1 MSRNDDPANRGP
13 GNPQTGPRSSPIDFA
28 VDQQSALTIAT
39 VADAVTRRDGLL
51 AFQPVVQSYRPDRP
65 AFYEGLIRIVD
76 VTGRLIPLRDFM
88 PQVET
93 TELGRQIDCLALS
106 LGLQT
111 LAQEPAVRLSV
122 NMSARSIG
130 HEDWDR
136 TLADGLR
143 GRDNIAERLILEV
156 TESSAM
162 DLPDQVRGFMHDLQG
177 RGVSFALDD
186 FGAGY
191 TSFRYLQ
198 DFCFDMIKIDGRFIR
213 GIAEER
219 DNQVLTRALQSIAQH
234 FDMFTVAE
242 SVETAEDAAF
252 LIEMGVDCLQ
262 GYYFGAPTIVPPW
275 RSPDSS
281 AQRR

>member
-1 MSRNDDPANRGP
+1 MSRNDDPATHGGAPSGRGP
-13 GNPQTGPRSSPIDFA
+13 RTSPIDFT
-28 VDQQSALTIAT
+28 VDRQSALTIAT
-39 VADAVTRRDGLL
+39 VQDAVRRGDGLL
-51 AFQPVVQSYRPDRP
+51 AYQPVVQSYRPDRP

-88 PQVET
+88 PHVET

-111 LAQEPAVRLSV
+111 LTQEPAVRLSV

-130 HEDWDR
+130 HEDWAR

-143 GRDNIAERLILEV
+143 NRESIAERLILEV

-162 DLPDQVRGFMHDLQG
+162 DLPDEVRTFMHDLQG

-219 DNQVLTRALQSIAQH
+219 DNQALTRALQSIAHH

-252 LIEMGVDCLQ
+252 LIEMGLDCLQ

-275 RSPDSS
+275 RSPGST

>member
-1 MSRNDDPANRGP
+1 MSRNDDPATRGGAPSGRGP
-13 GNPQTGPRSSPIDFA
+13 RTSPIDFT
-28 VDQQSALTIAT
+28 VDRQSALTIAT
-39 VADAVTRRDGLL
+39 VQDAVRRGDGLL
-51 AFQPVVQSYRPDRP
+51 AYQPVVQSYRPDRP

-88 PQVET
+88 PHVET

-111 LAQEPAVRLSV
+111 LTQEPAVRLSV

-130 HEDWDR
+130 HEDWAR

-143 GRDNIAERLILEV
+143 NRESIAERLILEV

-162 DLPDQVRGFMHDLQG
+162 DLPDEVRTFMHDLQG

-219 DNQVLTRALQSIAQH
+219 DNQVLTRALQSIAHH

-252 LIEMGVDCLQ
+252 LIEMGLDCLQ

-275 RSPDSS
+275 RSPGST

>member
-1 MSRNDDPANRGP
+1 MSRNDDPATHGGAPSGRGP
-13 GNPQTGPRSSPIDFA
+13 RTSPIDFT
-28 VDQQSALTIAT
+28 VDRQSALTIAT
-39 VADAVTRRDGLL
+39 VEDAVRRGDGLL
-51 AFQPVVQSYRPDRP
+51 AYQPVVQSYRPDRP

-88 PQVET
+88 PHVET

-111 LAQEPAVRLSV
+111 LTQEPAVTLSV

-130 HEDWDR
+130 HEDWAR

-143 GRDNIAERLILEV
+143 NRESIAERLILEV

-162 DLPDQVRGFMHDLQG
+162 DLPDEVRTFMHDLQG

-219 DNQVLTRALQSIAQH
+219 DNQVLTRALQSIAHH

-252 LIEMGVDCLQ
+252 LIEMGLDCLQ

-275 RSPDSS
+275 RSPGST

>member
-1 MSRNDDPANRGP
+1 MSRNDDPATRGGAPSGRGP
-13 GNPQTGPRSSPIDFA
+13 RTSPIDFT
-28 VDQQSALTIAT
+28 VDRQSALTIAT
-39 VADAVTRRDGLL
+39 VEDAVRRGDGLL
-51 AFQPVVQSYRPDRP
+51 AYQPVVQSYRPDRP

-88 PQVET
+88 PHVET

-111 LAQEPAVRLSV
+111 LTQEPAVRLSV

-130 HEDWDR
+130 HEDWAR

-143 GRDNIAERLILEV
+143 NRESIAERLILEV

-162 DLPDQVRGFMHDLQG
+162 DLPDEVRTFMHDLQG

-219 DNQVLTRALQSIAQH
+219 DNQVLTRALQSIAHH

-252 LIEMGVDCLQ
+252 LIEMGLDCLQ

-275 RSPDSS
+275 RSPGST

>member
-1 MSRNDDPANRGP
+1 MSRNDDPANRGR
-13 GNPQTGPRSSPIDFA
+13 GTSRTGSRNSPIDFA
-28 VDQQSALTIAT
+28 MDQQSALTIAT
-39 VADAVTRRDGLL
+39 VEDAVLRRDGLL

-130 HEDWDR
+130 HEDWAR

-162 DLPDQVRGFMHDLQG
+162 DLPDQVRSFMHDLQG

-219 DNQVLTRALQSIAQH
+219 DNQVLTRALQSIAHH